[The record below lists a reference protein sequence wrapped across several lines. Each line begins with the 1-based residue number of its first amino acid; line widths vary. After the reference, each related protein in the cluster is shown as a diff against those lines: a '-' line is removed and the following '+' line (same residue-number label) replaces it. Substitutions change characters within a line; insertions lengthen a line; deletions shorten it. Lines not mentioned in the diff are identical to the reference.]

1 MNNYTT
7 SSANSNDEVDFFF
20 VGPLSYI
27 SCLACFVARLGL
39 DQNGI

>member
-7 SSANSNDEVDFFF
+7 SSANSDDKVDFFF